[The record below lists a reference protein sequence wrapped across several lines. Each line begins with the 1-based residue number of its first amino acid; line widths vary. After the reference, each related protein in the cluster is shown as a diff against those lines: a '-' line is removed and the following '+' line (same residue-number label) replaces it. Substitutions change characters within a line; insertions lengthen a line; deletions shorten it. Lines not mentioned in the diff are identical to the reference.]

1 MQVVEDALVV
11 GELSLDGVVRHTRG
25 ILPMAATARTKGY
38 KRMFVPE
45 PDAPE
50 AALIPGLEVYPVRT
64 LAGLYDHRSGRRL
77 IEPY

>member
-1 MQVVEDALVV
+1 
-11 GELSLDGVVRHTRG
+11 
-25 ILPMAATARTKGY
+25 
-38 KRMFVPE
+38 MFVPE

-64 LAGLYDHRSGRRL
+64 LANLYDHLSGRRL